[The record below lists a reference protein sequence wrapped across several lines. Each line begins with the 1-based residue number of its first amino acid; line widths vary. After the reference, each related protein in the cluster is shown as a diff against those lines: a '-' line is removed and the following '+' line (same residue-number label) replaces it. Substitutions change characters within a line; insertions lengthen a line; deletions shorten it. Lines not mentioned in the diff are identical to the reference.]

1 MADHNELGKQGELLA
16 KAMLEKLGYRILRAN
31 WRFEKYEVDLIAQDG
46 RDLVFVEVKTRE
58 TDAFGN
64 PESFV
69 SRKQQQHLAEAVE
82 AWLHLYPETNVQI
95 RYDVV
100 SVILQK
106 DRHSIAHF
114 KDAFWPDNLGLFYA
128 E

>member
-16 KAMLEKLGYRILRAN
+16 RNRLTELGYQILRAN
-31 WRFEKYEVDLIAQDG
+31 WRFEKYEVDLIARDG
-46 RDLVFVEVKTRE
+46 PDLVFVEVKTRE
-58 TDAFGN
+58 TDAFGH
-64 PESFV
+64 PASFV
-69 SRKQQQHLAEAVE
+69 GRKQQQHLAEAAE
-82 AWLHLYPETNVQI
+82 AWLYLYPEANLSL

-100 SVILQK
+100 SVILQSN
-106 DRHSIAHF
+106 RHSIEHF